1 MIGNER
7 SYRQLGRLAEMKAY
21 NDHHKR
27 AFGRDITNM
36 EKKSKKNTSIYE
48 KPPAF
53 KMDARVRSRSLY
65 GPSPSRPTR
74 KLWPTTRNKSRILCE
89 ASNTKRRLTSK
100 RTFLKR

>member
-65 GPSPSRPTR
+65 GRKESVIPLSKSPV
-74 KLWPTTRNKSRILCE
+74 KE
-89 ASNTKRRLTSK
+89 ALAHYKE
-100 RTFLKR
+100 